1 MLLASLLSM
10 AAAAFVAQAQQAG
23 QQRTP
28 APERTFTTASEVAA
42 MIEKAKNERKP
53 GQPNFIQ
60 PLLRLAPYTANL
72 ESRVEGLDTPAT
84 LHETEA
90 EMIYVVEGAAVLTQG
105 GKLVD
110 EKRSNP
116 TNLMGTRIEGGSSR
130 RIAKGDYIFVPAN
143 TAHSFT
149 KTEGTIVIMSLHVP
163 KEASGK

>member
-1 MLLASLLSM
+1 
-10 AAAAFVAQAQQAG
+10 
-23 QQRTP
+23 
-28 APERTFTTASEVAA
+28 

-53 GQPNFIQ
+53 GQPNFVQ

-116 TNLMGTRIEGGSSR
+116 TNLTGTRIEGGASRDRKSTRLNSS
-130 RIAKGDYIFVPAN
+130 
-143 TAHSFT
+143 
-149 KTEGTIVIMSLHVP
+149 
-163 KEASGK
+163 